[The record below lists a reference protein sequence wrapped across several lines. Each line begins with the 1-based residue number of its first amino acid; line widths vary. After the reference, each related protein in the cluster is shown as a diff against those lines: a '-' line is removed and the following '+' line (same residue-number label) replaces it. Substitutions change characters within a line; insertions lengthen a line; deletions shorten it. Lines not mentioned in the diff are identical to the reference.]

1 MQPHILKAIQKAR
14 EEFEK
19 MYDGICTITQKG
31 KSVDPIT
38 HKTTYRDSV
47 VYENEPCRLSEKSV
61 AATSQGIVAGVTKEM
76 VLFIA
81 PELDIK
87 PGSKITITQ
96 NGKTEDYE
104 RSGEPITH
112 KTHQE
117 IVLSLWKDK
126 A

>member
-47 VYENEPCRLSEKSV
+47 VYENEPCRLSEK
-61 AATSQGIVAGVTKEM
+61 KCCCH
-76 VLFIA
+76 
-81 PELDIK
+81 
-87 PGSKITITQ
+87 ITRYSRWRDQRDGFVYCT
-96 NGKTEDYE
+96 
-104 RSGEPITH
+104 R
-112 KTHQE
+112 
-117 IVLSLWKDK
+117 